1 MDVNNRHLKKLCD
14 NVDRAFQGLLKEP
27 ESLERNLEYEAAKRE
42 LDTFVLAM
50 RYQLNQQRRVR

>member
-27 ESLERNLEYEAAKRE
+27 ESLERNLEYEAA
-42 LDTFVLAM
+42 
-50 RYQLNQQRRVR
+50 